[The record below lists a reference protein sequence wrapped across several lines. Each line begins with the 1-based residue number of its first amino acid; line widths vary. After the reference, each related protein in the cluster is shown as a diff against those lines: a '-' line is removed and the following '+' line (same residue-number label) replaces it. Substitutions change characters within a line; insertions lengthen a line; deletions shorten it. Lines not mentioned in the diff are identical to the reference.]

1 MAFQQRKVAVGIACA
16 LGLTAGFATL
26 PAAAQDVRVEVTG
39 SNIRRVDS
47 ETPAPVQV
55 ITREE
60 IERTGA
66 QNVNEVM
73 RLIPAN
79 SAVAYDDTF
88 ISGFSVGSAGVS
100 LRGLGQRSTLVL
112 INGRRMVNYGFA
124 QNIQDT
130 FVDLNSIPLAAIERI
145 EVLLDG
151 ASAIYG
157 SDAIAGVIN
166 IIMRKDYQGAEVSGT
181 LGYASTVEA
190 PEYRAN
196 FTLGGGDLAKDKW
209 NAFATFDYYKREEAL
224 WSDHPMFAESD
235 FRRFGGG
242 TQERSSTAGT
252 YVRVGGAPLPG
263 NTQAFRTCAD
273 EVRTGA
279 NGATTCVYNASG
291 DRRTLIPE
299 TERMG
304 VFSRLTY
311 AFNANLEAFGEF
323 AYNHNETSRKFQ
335 APFVQETSVVFGP
348 AIGAASARPIL
359 PVGNPNNPFNQ
370 PVSFRYAFREFGP
383 RTAEVESDT
392 IRALA
397 GLRGTI
403 NNKWDW
409 EIGGLWARNEADQ
422 TNYGNVSWSA
432 LQASIANGS
441 YNFLNPSAT
450 PQSVQNA
457 VNATTTRKST
467 SELYAFDAKIS
478 GEIFKFGDNS
488 ITAAAGMEFRNE
500 SIDDV
505 PSANLLA
512 GDIVGSGSTGTTG
525 ERDVWAGWVEALIP
539 FGKTVELQLAG
550 RYENY
555 SDYGSSAV
563 PKAAIRWQPTP
574 QLLLRASAGK
584 GFRAPTLPEIS
595 DSNSYFFVTVVDSTR
610 CTVNSAYC
618 DPVSTSGSFASNR
631 DLEAE
636 ESDNWVLGGIW
647 EPLKNLSI
655 GLNYYN
661 IKQKKLIQ
669 SPDFQDVLDNEAQR
683 PGAVIRTTPTAQEI
697 ADGVPGSILVIAS
710 RYENL
715 GTVKTE
721 GLDADIKLRTDVEG
735 LGRGTISFVGSYI
748 LSFEQPPAPGAPA
761 EQLAGNYNIPRFRG
775 TLGLGLERGPWS
787 GGMAFNYVH
796 SYNKSSSSAAGQQ
809 DIGSW
814 ATTDLQLSYTGF
826 KKTKLTLGVRNVT
839 DEWPEFDSSSSAR
852 YDFSQHN
859 PRGRFWYLSGTYT
872 FK

>member
-1 MAFQQRKVAVGIACA
+1 MVFQQRRIAAGIACA
-16 LGLTAGFATL
+16 LGVAGVFAAL
-26 PAAAQDVRVEVTG
+26 PATAADVRVEVTG
-39 SNIRRVDS
+39 SNIRRVDA

-66 QNVNEVM
+66 VTVNEVI

-79 SAVAYDDTF
+79 QAVAYDDTF

-124 QNIQDT
+124 QNLQDT

-181 LGYASTVEA
+181 LGYASTLEA
-190 PEYRAN
+190 PEYRASA
-196 FTLGGGDLAKDKW
+196 TLGFGDLAKDKY
-209 NAFATFDYYKREEAL
+209 NGFVTFDYYKREGSTWA
-224 WSDHPMFAESD
+224 DHPMFADAD

-252 YVRVGGAPLPG
+252 YVRLAGPALPG
-263 NTQAFRTCAD
+263 NTQAFATCRD

-279 NGATTCVYNASG
+279 NGATTCVYNANG
-291 DRRTLIPE
+291 ERRTLIPE
-299 TERMG
+299 TERAG
-304 VFSRLTY
+304 LFGRLTY
-311 AFNANLEAFGEF
+311 AFNQNLEAFGEF
-323 AYNHNETSRKFQ
+323 GYNHNETSRKFQ
-335 APFVQETSVVFGP
+335 APFIQETSVVFGP
-348 AIGAASARPIL
+348 AIGAASARPVL
-359 PVGNPNNPFNQ
+359 PVGNPNNPFSA

-392 IRALA
+392 IRGLA
-397 GLRGTI
+397 GLRGTLAG
-403 NNKWDW
+403 KWDW
-409 EIGGLWARNEADQ
+409 EVGALWARNEADQ
-422 TNYGNVSWSA
+422 VNFGNVSWSA
-432 LQASIANGS
+432 LRTAIANGT
-441 YNFLNPSAT
+441 YNFLNPDQT
-450 PQSVQNA
+450 PQAVRDA

-478 GEIFKFGDNS
+478 GEVFKFNGNS
-488 ITAAAGMEFRNE
+488 VTAAAGMEFRHE
-500 SIDDV
+500 SIDDL

-512 GDIVGSGSTGTTG
+512 GDIVGSGSTGTKG
-525 ERDVWAGWVEALIP
+525 DRDVWAGWVEALVP
-539 FGKTVELQLAG
+539 FGKTIELQLAG

-555 SDYGSSAV
+555 NDYGSSAV
-563 PKAAIRWQPTP
+563 PKAAIRWQPMP
-574 QLLLRASAGK
+574 SLLLRASAGK

-595 DSNSYFFVTVVDSTR
+595 DSNSYFFVTVVDSLR
-610 CTVNSAYC
+610 CNINATYC
-618 DPVSTSGSFASNR
+618 QPVSTSGSFASNR

-636 ESDNWVLGGIW
+636 ESTNWVVGGVW
-647 EPLKNLSI
+647 EPLRNLSI
-655 GLNYYN
+655 GLNYYD

-669 SPDFQDVLDNEAQR
+669 APDFQDVLDNEAIR
-683 PGAVIRTTPTAQEI
+683 PGAVVRAAPTAQEI
-697 ADGVPGSILVIAS
+697 ADGVPGSILVVAS

-715 GTVKTE
+715 GTVRTK
-721 GLDADIKLRTDVEG
+721 GVDGDIKLRQEIEG
-735 LGRGTISFVGSYI
+735 LGRASLTFAGSYI
-748 LSFEQPPAPGAPA
+748 FSFKQPPAPGAPD
-761 EQLAGNYNIPRFRG
+761 EELAGNYNIPRFKG
-775 TLGLGLERGPWS
+775 TLVLGLERGPWA
-787 GGMAFNYVH
+787 GNINFNYIH
-796 SYNKSSSSAAGQQ
+796 RYNKSSSSAPGQA

-814 ATTDLQLSYTGF
+814 GTTDLQLSYTGF
-826 KKTKLTLGVRNVT
+826 KKTKLTVGVRNVT

>member
-1 MAFQQRKVAVGIACA
+1 MAFQQRRIAAGIACA
-16 LGLTAGFATL
+16 LGLTAGAAAF

-39 SNIRRVDS
+39 SNIRRVDTES
-47 ETPAPVQV
+47 PAPVQV

-60 IERTGA
+60 IERSGA
-66 QNVNEVM
+66 QTVNEVI

-79 SAVAYDDTF
+79 QAVAYDDTF

-124 QNIQDT
+124 QNLQDT

-145 EVLLDG
+145 DVLLDG

-166 IIMRKDYQGAEVSGT
+166 IILRKDYTGAEISGT
-181 LGYASTVEA
+181 LGYASTIEA

-196 FTLGGGDLAKDKW
+196 ATLGFGDLAKDKY
-209 NAFATFDYYKREEAL
+209 NGFVTFDYYKRDEAT
-224 WSDHPMFAESD
+224 WADHPMFADAD

-242 TQERSSTAGT
+242 TLERSSTAGT
-252 YVRVGGAPLPG
+252 HVRLSGPPLPG
-263 NTQAFRTCAD
+263 NTQAFATCAD
-273 EVRTGA
+273 EVRQGA
-279 NGATTCVYNASG
+279 NGATTCVYNPNG

-299 TERMG
+299 TERAG
-304 VFSRLTY
+304 VFGRLTY
-311 AFNANLEAFGEF
+311 AINPDLEAFGEF
-323 AYNHNETSRKFQ
+323 GYNHNETSRKFQ
-335 APFVQETSVVFGP
+335 APFIQETSVVFGP

-359 PVGNPNNPFNQ
+359 PVGNPNNPFTA
-370 PVSFRYAFREFGP
+370 PVTFRYAFREFGP

-403 NNKWDW
+403 ASRWDW
-409 EIGGLWARNEADQ
+409 EVGALWARNEADQ
-422 TNYGNVSWSA
+422 VNYGNVSWSA
-432 LQASIANGS
+432 LQASIADGS
-441 YNFLNPSAT
+441 YNFLNPGAT
-450 PQSVQNA
+450 PQSVLNA
-457 VNATTTRKST
+457 VNATTTRVST

-478 GEIFKFGDNS
+478 GEVFKFDGNS
-488 ITAAAGMEFRNE
+488 VTAAAGMEFRNE

-512 GDIVGSGSTGTTG
+512 GDIVGAGSTGTKG
-525 ERDVWAGWVEALIP
+525 DRDVWAGWVEALIP

-563 PKAAIRWQPTP
+563 PKAAVRWQPLP
-574 QLLLRASAGK
+574 NLLLRASAGK

-610 CTVNSAYC
+610 CAINEDYC
-618 DPVSTSGSFASNR
+618 APQSTSGSFASNR

-636 ESDNWVLGGIW
+636 ESTNWVVGGVW
-647 EPLKNLSI
+647 EPLRNVSI
-655 GLNYYN
+655 GLNYYD

-669 SPDFQDVLDNEAQR
+669 APDFQDVLDNEALR
-683 PGAVIRTTPTAQEI
+683 PGDVIRAAPTAQEI

-715 GTVKTE
+715 GTVRTK
-721 GLDADIKLRTDVEG
+721 GMDGDISIRQDIEG
-735 LGRGTISFVGSYI
+735 LGRGTLAFAGAYI
-748 LSFEQPPAPGAPA
+748 FSFEQPPAPGAPA
-761 EQLAGNYNIPRFRG
+761 EQLAGNYNYPRFKG
-775 TLGLGLERGPWS
+775 TLALGLERGPWA
-787 GGMAFNYVH
+787 GGINFNYIH
-796 SYNKSSSSAAGQQ
+796 RYNKSSSAAPAQQ
-809 DIGSW
+809 DMESW
-814 ATTDLQLSYTGF
+814 GTTDLQLAYSGW
-826 KKTKLTLGVRNVT
+826 KNAKVVVGVRNVT
-839 DEWPEFDSSSSAR
+839 DEWPVFDSSSSAR

-859 PRGRFWYLSGTYT
+859 PRGRFWYLTGTYT